1 MMSFGGANSVD
12 VYVANGDQG
21 VDESVLTVCTES
33 IWPTISSEY
42 NADMMLE

>member
-21 VDESVLTVCTES
+21 VDESVLTVCTDPVS
-33 IWPTISSEY
+33 PKKLPDATLIQ
-42 NADMMLE
+42 D